1 MKKII
6 FTLATVALLTSC
18 SKTADDYKSIVTE
31 YKKVACTAMDPNSS
45 LSDKTAA
52 VAKQSELNQEFQKA
66 LGELE
71 MEEVAKLNMMMAN
84 ALAEVSQGKC
94 N

>member
-6 FTLATVALLTSC
+6 FTLATIALLSSC
-18 SKTADDYKSIVTE
+18 SKKADDYKSIVAE
-31 YKKVACTAMDPNSS
+31 YKKVACTAMDMNSS
-45 LSDKTAA
+45 LTDKTAA
-52 VAKQSELNQEFQKA
+52 VARQNELNQEFQKA
-66 LGELE
+66 LSELE

>member
-6 FTLATVALLTSC
+6 FTLAAVALLTSC

-31 YKKVACTAMDPNSS
+31 YKKVACTAMDVNSS

-52 VAKQSELNQEFQKA
+52 VAKQNELNQEFQKA
-66 LGELE
+66 LSELE

>member
-1 MKKII
+1 
-6 FTLATVALLTSC
+6 
-18 SKTADDYKSIVTE
+18 
-31 YKKVACTAMDPNSS
+31 MDVNSS
-45 LSDKTAA
+45 ISDKTAA